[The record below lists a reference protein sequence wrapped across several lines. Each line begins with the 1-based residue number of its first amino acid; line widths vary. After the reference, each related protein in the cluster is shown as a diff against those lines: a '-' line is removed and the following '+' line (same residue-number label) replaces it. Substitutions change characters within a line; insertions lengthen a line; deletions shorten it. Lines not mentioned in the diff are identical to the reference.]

1 MLSKIWL
8 SGTCLSLGLLLPACS
23 QTWVRREPET
33 GFHAYLDGSSV
44 DASTQLD
51 WYRGGYEYRFS
62 YGNRKRRRSRGQDF
76 LVGPQEVSHGK
87 HNLSST

>member
-44 DASTQLD
+44 NASTQLD
-51 WYRGGYEYRFS
+51 WYRGGYEYRLS
-62 YGNRKRRRSRGQDF
+62 YGNSEGATVTWPGLSRW
-76 LVGPQEVSHGK
+76 
-87 HNLSST
+87 SSGGITWEA

>member
-8 SGTCLSLGLLLPACS
+8 SGTCLSLGLLLPTCS

-44 DASTQLD
+44 NASTQLD
-51 WYRGGYEYRFS
+51 WYRGGYEYRLS
-62 YGNRKRRRSRGQDF
+62 YVNSEAATVTWPGLSRW
-76 LVGPQEVSHGK
+76 
-87 HNLSST
+87 SSGDITWEA